1 MKRQIWFL
9 VLGMGVVM
17 ATKVLTFVIGMMFL
31 MMFLIDILDGMECKS
46 FCLRLFFNVHHTMT
60 ILKSNAHLIN
70 NILCFCHCWQ

>member
-31 MMFLIDILDGMECKS
+31 IDILEGMECKS
-46 FCLRLFFNVHHTMT
+46 FCLRLFCNVHHTMT